1 MEISFSTEGVGH
13 LQIRSYRLAMEDCP
27 NQLNYTDSEMDTV
40 ASKTS
45 SLVSRS
51 RPMIRCPN
59 FLFEAYR
66 YTLFYPSSNISRPF
80 RSQ

>member
-51 RPMIRCPN
+51 RPMIRCPQ
-59 FLFEAYR
+59 LPLRSLPIYSLLPIFEY
-66 YTLFYPSSNISRPF
+66 LSSV
-80 RSQ
+80 